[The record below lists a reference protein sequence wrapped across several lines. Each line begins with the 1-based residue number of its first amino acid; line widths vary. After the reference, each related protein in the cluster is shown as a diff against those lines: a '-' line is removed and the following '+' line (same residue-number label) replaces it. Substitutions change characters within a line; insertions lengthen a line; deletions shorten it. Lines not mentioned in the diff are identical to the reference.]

1 MEGLQIS
8 DILYHILNILVLFWL
23 LRLILYKPVSRFLS
37 ERTERIESE
46 LRDAE
51 SKQREALELKAQYEK
66 VLESSEEKG
75 QALIHESQ
83 AKASR
88 EAEII
93 LADARDR
100 ADRMLQSAKAQ
111 IEDEKNKAV
120 AEARSEVAQLAVQIA
135 ARILRREVS
144 AADNTAAVE
153 GFFHEAR

>member
-23 LRLILYKPVSRFLS
+23 LRLILYKPVSRFMTQ
-37 ERTERIESE
+37 RTERIESG

-51 SKQREALELKAQYEK
+51 SKQKEALELKAQYEN

-75 QALIHESQ
+75 QELIRESQ

-100 ADRMLQSAKAQ
+100 ADRMIQSAKAQ
-111 IEDEKNKAV
+111 IEDEKNKAI

-144 AADNTAAVE
+144 SVDNTAAVE

>member
-37 ERTERIESE
+37 QRTERIESS
-46 LRDAE
+46 LQDAE
-51 SKQREALELKAQYEK
+51 TKRQEALDLKAQYEK
-66 VLESSEEKG
+66 TLESAEEEG

-93 LADARDR
+93 LADARER

-111 IEDEKNKAV
+111 IEGEKNKAM
-120 AEARSEVAQLAVQIA
+120 AEARSEAAHLAVQIA

-144 AADNTAAVE
+144 LADNNAAVE
-153 GFFHEAR
+153 AFFREAR